1 MRVYYIMSISD
12 IWRLFKAVPLS
23 KLVDTTLIS
32 ILFVK
37 IDKDTINL
45 VLSTI
50 FAGMILSGPLAKIRD
65 NFCRCTS

>member
-1 MRVYYIMSISD
+1 MSISD

-45 VLSTI
+45 VQSAI
-50 FAGMILSGPLAKIRD
+50 FAGMILSGPFAKIRD